1 MRTPVIFLSVMI
13 LSLLA
18 LIAAVVFQVLEMHAY
33 QMF

>member
-1 MRTPVIFLSVMI
+1 MRAPIIFLSLMI

-18 LIAAVVFQVLEMHAY
+18 LVAAVVFQLLEMHAY

>member
-18 LIAAVVFQVLEMHAY
+18 LIAAVVFQILEMHAY